1 MQQNTCF
8 CKSFPNRVII
18 LVCERTN
25 TFILLKKTVC
35 QTLDFISHNSAAVN
49 CDDSTKGNGATPVPL
64 AESTENAL
72 NQQKSYRVSSTVC
85 NYFFYW
91 DYYSKLSII
100 KVNLCVWQTSGK
112 AMGAV
117 TLLFA
122 KTVRQWVSVTNRLKV
137 NINNTSLLAATFPGN
152 IFQPYYL
159 FCFPPAL

>member
-85 NYFFYW
+85 NYFFY
-91 DYYSKLSII
+91 
-100 KVNLCVWQTSGK
+100 
-112 AMGAV
+112 
-117 TLLFA
+117 
-122 KTVRQWVSVTNRLKV
+122 
-137 NINNTSLLAATFPGN
+137 
-152 IFQPYYL
+152 
-159 FCFPPAL
+159 